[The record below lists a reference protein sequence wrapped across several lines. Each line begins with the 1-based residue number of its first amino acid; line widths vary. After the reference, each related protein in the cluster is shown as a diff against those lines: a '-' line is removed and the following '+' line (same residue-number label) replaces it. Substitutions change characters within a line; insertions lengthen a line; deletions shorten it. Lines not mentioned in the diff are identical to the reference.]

1 MSLLSFF
8 QWCYATNIGETI
20 RNSTWLFP
28 VIEAV
33 HLLGF
38 GLTAGSILLVEMRL
52 LGAGIS
58 RQPVAELAKNAE
70 PWMYGG
76 IDEGLL
82 QSCVL
87 GEDDLPSACPRVYVH
102 AAAAGHAGRFG

>member
-38 GLTAGSILLVEMRL
+38 GLTAGSILLVERNDL
-52 LGAGIS
+52 AVGSGARGTAS
-58 RQPVAELAKNAE
+58 V
-70 PWMYGG
+70 
-76 IDEGLL
+76 
-82 QSCVL
+82 
-87 GEDDLPSACPRVYVH
+87 GEQHQREQARDLSVVR
-102 AAAAGHAGRFG
+102 